1 MIFMNCLASHSLF
14 SFVLQFF
21 FSQPFF
27 SKITNCMEAQAKPIT
42 QFTPAKGL
50 AGLTQ
55 NWQSDLLSGFLVS
68 LIALP
73 LSLGIA
79 SASGFPPIMG
89 VLTAIIGGLVVAF
102 FAGSEPTIKGPAAGL
117 IVIVAGAVEELGR
130 GNAEL
135 GWHLA
140 LGVILVAGV
149 VQVLFGVL
157 KVAKLADFFPLA
169 AVHGMLAAIGII
181 IMSKQI
187 HWALGTPPSAT
198 KGKEPLEL
206 IAMIPH
212 SIANLNWH
220 IAVIGL
226 VSAVIMFS
234 WPSIKNKAIK
244 QIPPALV
251 VLVVAVALGF
261 YFQLSDKTQYGDLKP
276 LVNPGEF
283 KLAVNV
289 DFGAWTG
296 DLLPTALKYLA
307 MFALIGSL
315 ESLLTGKAI
324 DLLDPF
330 KRKSNLSKDLT
341 AVGIGNITSA
351 FLGGLPMISE
361 VARSSANLTNGGKT
375 RWANFFHGAF
385 LLVFVVALVPLIKL
399 VPMAALAAILISVG
413 YRLANPKEFRHMY
426 QIGPEQ
432 LIVFVVTI
440 IATLATDLLIGI
452 AVGILAEFVIQLVL
466 GLPVKYLFNP
476 AQKMVSTEHNHTLTI
491 NGAAVFT
498 NYLTI
503 KGMLDQIPQEAGQHI
518 TVDLHHARYVDHT
531 VMENLHNYE
540 RDFKTAG
547 GEFHVINLDEHKPLS
562 AHPLSARRKAG
573 AAQ

>member
-1 MIFMNCLASHSLF
+1 METVANPTTH
-14 SFVLQFF
+14 FV
-21 FSQPFF
+21 
-27 SKITNCMEAQAKPIT
+27 
-42 QFTPAKGL
+42 PAKGL
-50 AGLTQ
+50 AGLKQ

-79 SASGFPPIMG
+79 SASNFPPIMG
-89 VLTAIIGGLVVAF
+89 VLTAIVGGLIVAF

-117 IVIVAGAVEELGR
+117 IVIVAGCVDELGR
-130 GNAEL
+130 GNTEL
-135 GWHLA
+135 GWKLA
-140 LGVILVAGV
+140 LGVIMAAGLI
-149 VQVLFGVL
+149 QVLFGVL
-157 KVAKLADFFPLA
+157 KVAKLADFFPLS

-187 HWALGTPPSAT
+187 HLAVGAHPSEL

-206 IAMIPH
+206 IAMVPH
-212 SIANLNWH
+212 SLMNMEWH
-220 IAVIGL
+220 IAVIG
-226 VSAVIMFS
+226 VISLIILFG
-234 WPSIKNKAIK
+234 WPLIKNAAIK
-244 QIPPALV
+244 RIPPALV
-251 VLVVAVALGF
+251 VLVVAVSLGLAF
-261 YFQLSDKTQYGDLKP
+261 HLSDVKQYGDIKP

-283 KLAVNV
+283 KLSMNVN
-289 DFGAWTG
+289 FGAWMDSG
-296 DLLPTALKYLA
+296 LLPIALKYLA

-324 DLLDPF
+324 DLLDPY

-341 AVGIGNITSA
+341 AVGIGNMTASL
-351 FLGGLPMISE
+351 LGGLPMISE

-375 RWANFFHGAF
+375 RWANFFHGGF

-399 VPMAALAAILISVG
+399 VPVAALAAILISVG
-413 YRLANPKEFRHMY
+413 FRLAAPKEFRHMY
-426 QIGPEQ
+426 HIGPEQ

-452 AVGILAEFVIQLVL
+452 GIGIAAEFIIQVVL
-466 GLPVKYLFNP
+466 GLPLQYLYKPQMELNSVKN
-476 AQKMVSTEHNHTLTI
+476 HHTLTI

-498 NYLTI
+498 NYLVI
-503 KGMLDQIPQEAGQHI
+503 KKQLDAIPQEAGQHI

-540 RDFKTAG
+540 RNFKLAG
-547 GEFHVINLDEHKPLS
+547 GDFNVINLDKHKPMS
-562 AHPLSARRKAG
+562 THPLAARRKMMNA
-573 AAQ
+573 

>member
-1 MIFMNCLASHSLF
+1 
-14 SFVLQFF
+14 
-21 FSQPFF
+21 
-27 SKITNCMEAQAKPIT
+27 MEAQTKSIT
-42 QFTPAKGL
+42 QHNIPATGL

-89 VLTAIIGGLVVAF
+89 VLTAIVGGLVVAF

-157 KVAKLADFFPLA
+157 KVAKLADFFPLS

-198 KGKEPLEL
+198 KGKDTLEL
-206 IAMIPH
+206 IALIPH

-226 VSAVIMFS
+226 VSAVIMFG
-234 WPSIKNKAIK
+234 WPSIKSKAIK

-251 VLVVAVALGF
+251 VLVVAIALGF
-261 YFQLSDKTQYGDLKP
+261 YFQLADKTQYGDLKP

-324 DLLDPF
+324 DLLDPY

-351 FLGGLPMISE
+351 VLGGLPMISE

-385 LLVFVVALVPLIKL
+385 LLVFVVVLVPVIKL
-399 VPMAALAAILISVG
+399 IPMAALAAILISVG

-432 LIVFVVTI
+432 LIVFVITI

-452 AVGILAEFVIQLVL
+452 GVGILAEFVIQLVL
-466 GLPVKYLFNP
+466 GLPLKYLFNP
-476 AQKMVSTEHNHTLTI
+476 DQKMVSTEHSHILTI
-491 NGAAVFT
+491 NGAASFT
-498 NYLTI
+498 NYLMI
-503 KGMLDQIPQEAGQHI
+503 KGKLDEIPQEAGQHI
-518 TVDLHHARYVDHT
+518 TVDLQHAKYIDHT
-531 VMENLHNYE
+531 VLENLHNYE
-540 RDFKTAG
+540 RDFKAAG
-547 GEFHVINLDEHKPLS
+547 GDFHVINIHEHKPLS
-562 AHPLSARRKAG
+562 AHPLAARRKL
-573 AAQ
+573 AAV

>member
-1 MIFMNCLASHSLF
+1 MN
-14 SFVLQFF
+14 
-21 FSQPFF
+21 
-27 SKITNCMEAQAKPIT
+27 SKPLTVT
-42 QFTPAKGL
+42 VPAKGL

-55 NWQSDLLSGFLVS
+55 NWQTDLLSGFLVS

-79 SASGFPPIMG
+79 SASNFPPIMG
-89 VLTAIIGGLVVAF
+89 VLTAIVGGLVVAF

-117 IVIVAGAVEELGR
+117 IVIVSECVEALGK
-130 GNAEL
+130 GNNDL

-157 KVAKLADFFPLA
+157 KVAKLADFFPLS

-187 HWALGTPPSAT
+187 HLAMGIAPSVI
-198 KGKEPLEL
+198 KGKQPLEL
-206 IAMIPH
+206 IAMIPQ
-212 SIANLNWH
+212 SLSTMNINIAL
-220 IAVIGL
+220 IGL
-226 VSAVIMFS
+226 VSLLIMFG
-234 WPSIKNKAIK
+234 WPTITNKAIK

-251 VLVVAVALGF
+251 VLVVAVSMGLYAH
-261 YFQLSDKTQYGDLKP
+261 LSGDSFSALKP
-276 LVNPGEF
+276 LVNPGKFE
-283 KLAVNV
+283 LSMNV
-289 DFGAWTG
+289 SFGAFSS
-296 DLLPTALKYLA
+296 DLLPVALKFLL

-324 DLLDPF
+324 DLLDPY

-341 AVGIGNITSA
+341 AVGIGNMVSS

-385 LLVFVVALVPLIKL
+385 LLLFVVALVPLIKM
-399 VPMAALAAILISVG
+399 VPVAALSAILISVG
-413 YRLANPKEFRHMY
+413 YRLANPKEFMHMAVL
-426 QIGPEQ
+426 GMDQ

-440 IATLATDLLIGI
+440 IVTLATDLLVG
-452 AVGILAEFVIQLVL
+452 VGTGILTELVIQLIR
-466 GLPVKYLFNP
+466 GLKLKNVFNP
-476 AQKMVSTEHNHTLTI
+476 EMTLTQSGQNAQLTI
-491 NGAAVFT
+491 DGAAVFT

-503 KGMLDQIPQEAGQHI
+503 KRQLDKLPAGQHV
-518 TVDLHHARYVDHT
+518 TVDLKNASYVDHT
-531 VMENLHNYE
+531 VLENLHNYE
-540 RDFKTAG
+540 ADYKQAG
-547 GEFHVINLDEHKPLS
+547 GTFHVVNLDQHEAMS
-562 AHPLSARRKAG
+562 AHPLSARRK
-573 AAQ
+573 

>member
-1 MIFMNCLASHSLF
+1 MNATAW
-14 SFVLQFF
+14 
-21 FSQPFF
+21 
-27 SKITNCMEAQAKPIT
+27 K
-42 QFTPAKGL
+42 PAKGIG
-50 AGLTQ
+50 GLKE

-79 SASGFPPIMG
+79 SASNFPPIMG
-89 VLTAIIGGLVVAF
+89 VLTAIVGGLIVAF

-117 IVIVAGAVEELGR
+117 IVIVAGAVEELGG
-130 GNAEL
+130 GNLES

-140 LGVILVAGV
+140 LGVIMVAGL

-181 IMSKQI
+181 IMSKQLHLAI
-187 HWALGTPPSAT
+187 GIAPSEL

-206 IAMIPH
+206 IAMVPH
-212 SIANLNWH
+212 SLAHMEWH
-220 IAVIGL
+220 VALIGI
-226 VSAVIMFS
+226 VSLIILFS
-234 WPSIKNKAIK
+234 WPSIKSAAIK
-244 QIPPALV
+244 RVPPALV
-251 VLVVAVALGF
+251 VLVVAVALGL
-261 YFQLSDKTQYGDLKP
+261 YFHLSDVKQFGDIKP

-283 KLAVNV
+283 KVAVNV

-296 DLLPTALKYLA
+296 DLLPIALKYLA

-324 DLLDPF
+324 DLLDPY

-341 AVGIGNITSA
+341 AVGIGNMTSGL
-351 FLGGLPMISE
+351 LGGLPMISE

-385 LLVFVVALVPLIKL
+385 LLLFVVALVPLIKL
-399 VPMAALAAILISVG
+399 VPVAALAAILIAVG
-413 YRLANPKEFRHMY
+413 FRLAAPKEFRHMY
-426 QIGPEQ
+426 HIGPEQ
-432 LIVFVVTI
+432 LIVFIVTI
-440 IATLATDLLIGI
+440 IATLSTDLLIGI
-452 AVGILAEFVIQLVL
+452 GVGILTEFLIQLVL
-466 GLPVKYLFNP
+466 GLPVKHMLDP
-476 AQKMVSTEHNHTLTI
+476 EQQLISKGTHHTLVI

-498 NYLTI
+498 NYLSI
-503 KGMLDQIPQEAGQHI
+503 KKQLDTIPQEAGQRA
-518 TVDLHHARYVDHT
+518 TVDLHHALYVDHT

-540 RDFKTAG
+540 RDFQMAG
-547 GEFHVINLDEHKPLS
+547 GVFHVINLDEHKPMS
-562 AHPLSARRKAG
+562 SHPLAARRKNPSVR
-573 AAQ
+573 

>member
-1 MIFMNCLASHSLF
+1 METT
-14 SFVLQFF
+14 
-21 FSQPFF
+21 
-27 SKITNCMEAQAKPIT
+27 SKAPTHYV
-42 QFTPAKGL
+42 PAKGF

-79 SASGFPPIMG
+79 SASNFPPIMG
-89 VLTAIIGGLVVAF
+89 VLTAIVGGMVVAF

-130 GNAEL
+130 GNVEI
-135 GWHLA
+135 GWKLA

-157 KVAKLADFFPLA
+157 KVAKLADFFPLS

-187 HWALGTPPSAT
+187 HLAVGAHPADL

-206 IAMIPH
+206 IAMVPH
-212 SIANLNWH
+212 SIATMEWH
-220 IAVIGL
+220 VAVIGF
-226 VSAVIMFS
+226 VSLLIMFG
-234 WPSIKNKAIK
+234 WPMLKSAAIK
-244 QIPPALV
+244 RIPPALV
-251 VLVVAVALGF
+251 VLVVAIALGL
-261 YFQLSDKTQYGDLKP
+261 YFHLSDTRQYGDIKP

-283 KLAVNV
+283 KLALNV

-296 DLLPTALKYLA
+296 DLLPIALKYLA

-324 DLLDPF
+324 DLLDPY
-330 KRKSNLSKDLT
+330 KRKSNLSADLT
-341 AVGIGNITSA
+341 AVGIGNMVSA
-351 FLGGLPMISE
+351 LLGGLPMISE
-361 VARSSANLTNGGKT
+361 VARSSANLNNGGKT
-375 RWANFFHGAF
+375 RWANFFHGLF

-399 VPMAALAAILISVG
+399 VPVAALAAILISVG
-413 YRLANPKEFRHMY
+413 FRLANPKEFRHMY
-426 QIGPEQ
+426 EIGPEQ

-452 AVGILAEFVIQLVL
+452 AVGIVAEFIIQVVL
-466 GLPVKYLFNP
+466 GLPLKYLFNP
-476 AQKMVSTEHNHTLTI
+476 DQYMKSNGNQHTLVI

-498 NYLTI
+498 NYLSI
-503 KGMLDQIPQEAGQHI
+503 KKQLDTIPQQEGQCV

-540 RDFKTAG
+540 RDFQLAG
-547 GEFHVINLDEHKPLS
+547 GQFNVINLDEHKPLS
-562 AHPLSARRKAG
+562 THPLAARRKQPAL
-573 AAQ
+573 